1 MKRLLLLAMSAILL
15 TVCVKAQQTGD
26 NSGNPADS
34 SLVVCLKDGSQK
46 TFLLKQS
53 PKIKFEGE
61 NVTIEAS
68 ATQKYAFGDIR
79 KMTFIPKEK
88 LKGDVNGDKVVNMA
102 DVNKVVSL
110 VMAGSYEE
118 TADVNNDK
126 QVNAADIVEV
136 INAKEEQS
144 SITGTFIE
152 NASRRLMARTR
163 AGEADETPQGNS
175 IRIFLNTGE
184 IVDMDAAKI
193 SNITFTTKQQTVIY
207 RGISHNFEIEA
218 IDSVWYISPSL
229 RITTTN
235 LDFGKVATGS
245 AKTMTATMVNSSNY
259 QEYYTILTDGV
270 FTVDNPYQEM
280 VVMAGQAVSIDLIF
294 TPTAVGVYN
303 STLSIASS
311 SAAGGKLDI
320 PVMGEGVGTFGE
332 EVEAVVEPV
341 DDEIIIALTEDE
353 VPASLSD
360 FKVSNF
366 YGEFPVKV
374 TAAARGL
381 NGTRQSGDS
390 QYACTANVPV
400 SSNGLQFHSFI
411 DGFGNPWMFSISL
424 PSEKPEISFTQTAI
438 SLLMSTPD
446 LMTSNEAQYRNTVKF
461 LKSLDSFD
469 DLVSEVRRV
478 YNEGKNHNLCPDFSG
493 INVTPIFNELY
504 NKTKDTRE
512 LTLSGVSLKDLTT
525 TPESAKFRLHN
536 DMKRCILAYIQR
548 LKINEANAAPISQEE
563 ATPTIIEL
571 CNQFMD
577 ELTDDVKNAYK
588 EIQETRDEI
597 LRQTSEA
604 VDGELDEQIKKA
616 LDEKIEKAEAVIKSF
631 NSELDYEIIELIDDF
646 RSWVQEI
653 EDETIAEYPELGSL
667 FHLNIP
673 YNLKSKGVDYME
685 VVGDF
690 YDITLFN
697 KQHDESVF
705 EVESGM
711 IEVPF
716 KDSNELYVNIYG
728 MGSLGDK
735 SWKDYTKEDQ
745 HRIIFALMW
754 GAYVDFIEPVWK
766 GITGIKKAQ
775 DAYTKDFKLDL
786 RYCSN
791 DSPVL
796 ALVTKLYRAFI
807 KDKKNVVDLA
817 LNFSKGGDL
826 EDKFWAVTKQLAKFS
841 WDQIKTIPKEVEE
854 EDKFDWEKRKES
866 KRTYINLIYKIFR
879 KYSRVGSTPETFRK
893 YFKTGTISLLR
904 AYTFVTKWMSI
915 SEKGVDLLGAVT
927 AVSQSQVKET
937 HHIKISSEPYVVI
950 KEPTTCY
957 LTHDVEVHFEW
968 ETYKGNIVGE
978 FQYDLEMMTET
989 PTGINQVVVLPD
1001 IVGTSC
1007 DFNLNELAGAKD
1019 AMKIY
1024 FRIVAHSPEYKQVH
1038 IITDFFPLVWR
1049 ATEEAPEM
1057 IDMGLPSG
1065 TLWAKWNL
1073 GAKINTDFG
1082 NYYAWGETDTKDA
1095 FSWGNYKY
1103 SNNGQQ
1109 NSLTKYNTKS
1119 YYGKVDNKTQL
1130 DATDDRMKAKCGYY
1144 YAIPTRAEWQE
1155 LLDNCSYGYRD
1166 GAITLSG
1173 PHGEGPILLPYAGY
1187 RSGMNLY
1194 DDKTDGY
1201 YWSSTLDRN
1210 SPDDAWFVHF
1220 APGKHEFNSY
1230 YRSQGRCIRPVMRK
1244 ANYKKAVDVRKG
1256 VNSTK

>member
-1 MKRLLLLAMSAILL
+1 MKKLLLLAMFAILSAIS
-15 TVCVKAQQTGD
+15 VKAQQKGD
-26 NSGNPADS
+26 ISVSPDDPG
-34 SLVVCLKDGSQK
+34 LVVCLKDGSQK
-46 TFLLKQS
+46 IFLLSQS
-53 PKIKFEGE
+53 PKITFDGE

-68 ATQKYAFGDIR
+68 MTQKYAFCDIR

-88 LKGDVNGDKVVNMA
+88 LKGDVNGDGIVNMA

-110 VMAGSYEE
+110 VMTGSYEE
-118 TADVNNDK
+118 AADVNNDK
-126 QVNAADIVEV
+126 RVNAADIVEV

-144 SITGTFIE
+144 SSTGTFIV

-207 RGISHNFEIEA
+207 RGISHNFDIEA

-229 RITTTN
+229 RITTTSI
-235 LDFGKVATGS
+235 DFGKVATGS

-259 QEYYTILTDGV
+259 PEYYTILTDGV

-280 VVMAGQAVSIDLIF
+280 VVMAGQAVSIDLTF
-294 TPTAVGVYN
+294 TPTAVEVYN
-303 STLSIASS
+303 STLTIASS
-311 SAAGGKLDI
+311 SAAGGKLDL
-320 PVMGEGVGTFGE
+320 PLMGEGVGTFGE

-341 DDEIIIALTEDE
+341 DEEIIIALTEDE

-381 NGTRQSGDS
+381 NGTRQSGDN

-400 SSNGLQFHSFI
+400 SSNGLQFHSFV

-424 PSEKPEISFTQTAI
+424 PSEKPEISFEDTAI
-438 SLLMSTPD
+438 ALLMSTPD
-446 LMTSNEAQYRNTVKF
+446 LMTGDEAQYRNTVKF
-461 LKSLDSFD
+461 LTNLDSFD

-478 YNEGKNHNLCPDFSG
+478 YNDGKNHNMCPDFSN
-493 INVTPIFNELY
+493 INIAPIFNELY
-504 NKTKDTRE
+504 DMTKDTRE

-548 LKINEANAAPISQEE
+548 VKMNEANDAPISQEE

-571 CNQFMD
+571 CNQFMN

-588 EIQETRDEI
+588 EIQETREE
-597 LRQTSEA
+597 LLKQTSEA
-604 VDGELDEQIKKA
+604 IDGELDEQVKKA
-616 LDEKIEKAEAVIKSF
+616 LNEKIEKAEAVIKTY
-631 NSELDYEIIELIDDF
+631 NSELDYETIELIDDF
-646 RSWVQEI
+646 RLWVQEI
-653 EDETIAEYPELGSL
+653 EDELISEYPVLGKL
-667 FHLNIP
+667 FHLYIP
-673 YNLKSKGVDYME
+673 YTLKSKGVDYMD

-716 KDSNELYVNIYG
+716 KGSDELFVDIYG
-728 MGSLGDK
+728 MGLLGDK
-735 SWKDYTKEDQ
+735 SWNDYTKEDQ
-745 HRIIFALMW
+745 HKIIFALMW

-766 GITGIKKAQ
+766 GITGIKKAE

-791 DSPVL
+791 NSPVL
-796 ALVTKLYRAFI
+796 ALITKLFHEFI
-807 KDKKNVVDLA
+807 KDKKNIVELGE
-817 LNFSKGGDL
+817 NFSEGDFL
-826 EDKFWAVTKQLAKFS
+826 GSLWAVSKQLAKFS
-841 WDQIKTIPKEVEE
+841 WDQIKTIPKEVDE
-854 EDKFDWEKRKES
+854 EDKYDVEKIRES

-879 KYSRVGSTPETFRK
+879 KYSGIGSTSETFRK
-893 YFKTGTISLLR
+893 YFKTGTISLLW
-904 AYTFVTKWMSI
+904 AYTFVTKWMSV
-915 SEKGVDLLGAVT
+915 SEKGADLLGAFT
-927 AVSQSQVKET
+927 AMSQSKLKDT
-937 HHIKISSEPYVVI
+937 HHIKISDKASVII

-957 LTHDVEVHFEW
+957 LTHDVTVHFEW
-968 ETYKGNIVGE
+968 ETYKGNTVGE
-978 FQYDLEMMTET
+978 YLYDLEMMTET

-1019 AMKIY
+1019 AMKVY
-1024 FRIVAHSPEYKQVH
+1024 FRIVAHSPEYKQVYD
-1038 IITDFFPLVWR
+1038 ITDFISLVWR
-1049 ATEEAPEM
+1049 ATEEAPKM
-1057 IDMGLPSG
+1057 TDLGLPSG
-1065 TLWAKWNL
+1065 TLWANWNL
-1073 GAKINTDFG
+1073 GAKTNTDFG
-1082 NYYAWGETDTKDA
+1082 NYYAWGETDTKDV
-1095 FSWGNYKY
+1095 FSWNNYKY
-1103 SNNGQQ
+1103 CNKGQQ
-1109 NSLTKYNTKS
+1109 NTLTKYNTKS
-1119 YYGKVDNKTQL
+1119 YYGNVDNQTQL
-1130 DATDDRMKAKCGYY
+1130 DATDDRMKSKCGYY
-1144 YAIPTRAEWQE
+1144 YAIPTKEDWQE
-1155 LLDNCSYGYRD
+1155 LIDNCSIGYTD
-1166 GAITLSG
+1166 GGITFKG
-1173 PHGEGPILLPYAGY
+1173 QHGEGPIFLPYAGY

-1220 APGKHEFNSY
+1220 APGKHELNSY

-1244 ANYKKAVDVRKG
+1244 ANYKEAADVRKG
-1256 VNSTK
+1256 DNSTK